1 MFVNIAV
8 SALALAPA
16 TTRSPT
22 LSRAQP
28 TMAIKSIAI
37 PFIDAPAYLDGS
49 MVGDYGF
56 DPVGLAKTDLNL
68 GSANEKERS
77 LAFVLRDYREAELR
91 HGRLAMLAALAWPVQ
106 ELVNPVISR
115 ALREPMLLSEL
126 GGRSPSVLNG
136 GLGLGPIPY
145 TVGAFAL
152 LIAAVDVYSLK
163 IKAETGPNWLPG
175 DFGFD
180 PLNILGGASL
190 AAKRD
195 MQEKELNN
203 GRLAMVAV
211 TLFVIEEA
219 VTKVPVVQLNPLL
232 FKPIYEYPAVQE
244 FFNNAFSIA
253 SFRV

>member
-1 MFVNIAV
+1 MLVNFVC
-8 SALALAPA
+8 SALALAPSS
-16 TTRSPT
+16 TRSPT
-22 LSRAQP
+22 ASRTQ
-28 TMAIKSIAI
+28 TSMAIKSIAI

-106 ELVNPVISR
+106 ELVNPVIAR
-115 ALREPMLLSEL
+115 ALREPLLLSEL

-145 TVGAFAL
+145 TVGA
-152 LIAAVDVYSLK
+152 YSLK
-163 IKAETGPNWLPG
+163 IKANVGETWLPG

-219 VTKVPVVQLNPLL
+219 ITKSPIVELNPLL
-232 FKPIYEYPAVQE
+232 FKPIYEYPAFQE
-244 FFNNAFSIA
+244 FMNNAFSIA
-253 SFRV
+253 SFRT

>member
-1 MFVNIAV
+1 MMLSLVT
-8 SALALAPA
+8 SSLAFSSPLKA
-16 TTRSPT
+16 TTP
-22 LSRAQP
+22 RANVN
-28 TMAIKSIAI
+28 MAIKSIAI
-37 PFIDAPAYLDGS
+37 PFLDAPDTLDGS

-56 DPVGLAKTDLNL
+56 DPLGLARTDLNL

-106 ELVNPVISR
+106 ELLNPVISR
-115 ALREPMLLSEL
+115 ALREPMYLAEL
-126 GGRSPSVLNG
+126 GGRSPNVLNG

-152 LIAAVDVYSLK
+152 LIAAVDFYSLRL
-163 IKAETGPNWLPG
+163 KAEQGEDWLPG

-190 AAKRD
+190 EARRD

-211 TLFVIEEA
+211 TTFVIEEA
-219 VTKVPVVQLNPLL
+219 ITKTPIVSLTPQFFTPL
-232 FKPIYEYPAVQE
+232 YEYAAVQQ
-244 FFNNAFSIA
+244 FFDNAFSIA
-253 SFRV
+253 SGRP

>member
-1 MFVNIAV
+1 MLVNFVC
-8 SALALAPA
+8 SALALAPSS
-16 TTRSPT
+16 TRSPT
-22 LSRAQP
+22 ASRTQ
-28 TMAIKSIAI
+28 TSMAIKSIAI

-106 ELVNPVISR
+106 ELVNPVIAR
-115 ALREPMLLSEL
+115 ALREPLLLSEL

-152 LIAAVDVYSLK
+152 LIAAVDAYSLK
-163 IKAETGPNWLPG
+163 IKANVGETWLPG

-219 VTKVPVVQLNPLL
+219 ITKSPIVELNPLL
-232 FKPIYEYPAVQE
+232 FKPIYEYPAFQE
-244 FFNNAFSIA
+244 FMNNAFSIA
-253 SFRV
+253 SFRT